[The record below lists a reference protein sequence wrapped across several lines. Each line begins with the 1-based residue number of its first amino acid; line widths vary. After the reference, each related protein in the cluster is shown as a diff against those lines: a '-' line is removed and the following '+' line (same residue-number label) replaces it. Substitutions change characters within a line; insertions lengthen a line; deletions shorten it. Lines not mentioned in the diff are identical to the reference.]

1 MLKIYNL
8 IRLMAVSD
16 KLVASVTTPTT
27 TQHKPKTG
35 SRKWDKKTKDKK
47 T

>member
-1 MLKIYNL
+1 MKRFVLRAGRSLACKP
-8 IRLMAVSD
+8 
-16 KLVASVTTPTT
+16 LVASVTTPKT

-47 T
+47 I